1 MIQLNEALIQ
11 KLKHGDYKLN
21 MSAIRDLKFDE

>member
-1 MIQLNEALIQ
+1 MTEFALIQ

-21 MSAIRDLKFDE
+21 MSAIKDLKFDE